1 MISTWSN
8 LEAFY
13 LKYYDFNGDNL
24 NFNFDDSYPANK
36 KEIYVKCF
44 PRYNV
49 YRYNEYSLNIPFN
62 AQYVFHNV
70 SVTNSFPLFFKKLN
84 DDLLIY
90 HPKTGW
96 QLIADNEIVDKLY
109 SSIFFKKLQYGFIFG
124 DFNYID
130 LLEKLM
136 HYYNPISNLNHTTES
151 LSRIIL
157 KDIFNEAKNNEYLVN
172 INTGSEFLKYF
183 EANNVVSGILKDYNI
198 CDEINHI
205 LVSFF

>member
-24 NFNFDDSYPANK
+24 SFNFEDSYPKNK

-44 PRYNV
+44 PSYNI

-70 SVTNSFPLFFKKLN
+70 SVKNSFPLFFKKLN

-90 HPKTGW
+90 H
-96 QLIADNEIVDKLY
+96 QKL
-109 SSIFFKKLQYGFIFG
+109 
-124 DFNYID
+124 
-130 LLEKLM
+130 
-136 HYYNPISNLNHTTES
+136 
-151 LSRIIL
+151 
-157 KDIFNEAKNNEYLVN
+157 V
-172 INTGSEFLKYF
+172 
-183 EANNVVSGILKDYNI
+183 GIQ
-198 CDEINHI
+198 
-205 LVSFF
+205 